1 MVRTYRISQL
11 AERAGVRPT
20 ALRFYEQVGLL
31 PAQRSPA
38 GYRLYDEDAVERLA
52 FIASGKHLGLPLEEI
67 RELLAVWED
76 GLCADVRA
84 RLSPMLRTRIVEAQ
98 QRIAE
103 LDAFTD
109 RLVQALICRP
119 DCQVGRV
126 KRCPRPSPWTPL
138 R

>member
-1 MVRTYRISQL
+1 M
-11 AERAGVRPT
+11 RPT